1 MCFEMHRNTR
11 EARAIQVVLR
21 GLVGDDRG
29 VEEPELRLAASLM
42 LLTNPELRRTN
53 AGFPIA
59 VQAYLFTPFLVL
71 SRVLTE

>member
-42 LLTNPELRRTN
+42 SLTNPELRRVRML
-53 AGFPIA
+53 GF
-59 VQAYLFTPFLVL
+59 L
-71 SRVLTE
+71 

>member
-42 LLTNPELRRTN
+42 SLTNPRTAPCTN
-53 AGFPIA
+53 AGFPMRCRPT
-59 VQAYLFTPFLVL
+59 YLPHFWCCREF
-71 SRVLTE
+71 